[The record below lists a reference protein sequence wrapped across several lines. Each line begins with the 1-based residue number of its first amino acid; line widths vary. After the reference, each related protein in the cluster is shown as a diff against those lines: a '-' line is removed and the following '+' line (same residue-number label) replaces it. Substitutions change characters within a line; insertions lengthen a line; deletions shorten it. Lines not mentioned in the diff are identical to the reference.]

1 MIRRP
6 PRSPLFPY
14 TTLFRSRS
22 GRNERR
28 LFRAVIVPAQTR
40 RLAAVRSE
48 GCGLDQLIEGQALL
62 RPVGTCGAAQ
72 HTADGGFART
82 YRHRELPGLAEQG
95 GVRLR
100 LRRTEPGLGGPATA
114 VPADQL
120 IAGAVHHV
128 LRHDPPLHQRSLSI
142 VADHARETNRGF
154 HDDVGQVRFRR
165 AVHVPGEEPE
175 ARFACRRAVI
185 VHGGQRPLRDENGNE
200 PGVLLRRTIDRLP
213 QDGSGDRHR
222 PAVVAGV
229 VRLAIPVGRGGL
241 RPTGDA
247 ESRHPALHSCLHS
260 LPHTARRPPGPP
272 VLKYSASV
280 TASTGPTHTP
290 ASSDTRT
297 RALRKSS
304 ARGAAHR
311 ARGRARHF
319 ALRTR
324 PRLRRWGSRRCGGT
338 TRRSR
343 PPPSRARSAHW
354 GTARRPAA
362 RWGP

>member
-72 HTADGGFART
+72 HAADGGFARAHH
-82 YRHRELPGLAEQG
+82 HRELPGLAEQG

-120 IAGAVHHV
+120 VAGAVHHV
-128 LRHDPPLHQRSLSI
+128 LRHDPPLHQRSLRI
-142 VADHARETNRGF
+142 VADHARETNRGL
-154 HDDVGQVRFRR
+154 HHDVGQARFWR

-175 ARFACRRAVI
+175 ARFACRRTVI

-200 PGVLLRRTIDRLP
+200 PGVLLRRSVDRFP
-213 QDGSGDRHR
+213 HGGSGDRHR
-222 PAVVAGV
+222 PNVEAGV
-229 VRLAIPVGRGGL
+229 VRHAPPVGRGGL
-241 RPTGDA
+241 RATGDA
-247 ESRHPALHSCLHS
+247 ESRHPALHSYLHS
-260 LPHTARRPPGPP
+260 LAHTTRRPSSPP

-280 TASTGPTHTP
+280 TASTGPTRTP

-297 RALRKSS
+297 RALRKNSV
-304 ARGAAHR
+304 RGAAHP
-311 ARGRARHF
+311 ARGRARHS

-324 PRLRRWGSRRCGGT
+324 PRLRRLGFPRYGGT

-343 PPPSRARSAHW
+343 PPPSPGRSAHW
-354 GTARRPAA
+354 GTAPRPAG